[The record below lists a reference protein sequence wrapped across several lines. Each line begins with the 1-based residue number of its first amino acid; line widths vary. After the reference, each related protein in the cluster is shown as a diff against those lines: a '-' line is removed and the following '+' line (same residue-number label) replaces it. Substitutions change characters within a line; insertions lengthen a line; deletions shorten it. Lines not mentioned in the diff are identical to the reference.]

1 MVFFAF
7 KAVFSSLFNLKYAI
21 SCLSLCFLFLFS
33 SWTVAR
39 TDPSIGMCNV
49 KEKKYNLFWPQN
61 MLCNCFRPEG
71 EITADNLKKC
81 EEAAQTQLEAQCNLD
96 CSNYINVT
104 INGCP
109 KFKGVFLGRC
119 AEACQDQDLLEA
131 ISDTGFGGEH
141 FIRESETRAV
151 FQKIEYTLNENNDRY
166 KCVVKSKQR
175 YVERYETICKKKI
188 KEISARHNRTLLCK
202 KDATKTDTG
211 CDQYCN
217 KRGNTHH
224 GSELKPDEIAN
235 IYSINSITEMRY
247 LALAATNEVLD
258 PKIMKNVE
266 QFISGNGVI
275 TQAAQQEGVHWL
287 CKKGAGMAC
296 ESRLNEALNNAVKS
310 CADLQTQAQECCHNP
325 EQCAG
330 GGLANAFGS
339 LGKMHVGL
347 STLKGRKEFCQAVEQ
362 AHGMYGGMQ
371 GAMAAQ
377 CQNRAN
383 TCTRECNQYVDAV
396 LQAFKTACNY
406 NPHSKGIYNVNK
418 HSCDQDLFK
427 YYMAIYNGKNEK
439 QIKIANVP
447 KECQSTGRESN
458 RRIQD
463 MNTNLATSL
472 LASVDECGQ
481 ESKDWESSE
490 NPELPDPS
498 GTTPQGPAGPG
509 IQIPNVPVPNV
520 NLGGGGDSK
529 DKKKTS
535 ALPFPENPSVQE
547 AANPFETEPELG
559 EGEPVEGKGTGR
571 MGGLLGGSGSG
582 GGGFGLGGGGGS
594 PGKRNNRGGSP
605 SEKKKKILF
614 GYKGGKFAGYSGG
627 SGSSSAGGGS
637 RGRSSR
643 SITSSKRKTLDLDKL
658 FPKGKQLNHKI
669 GKYGSPHDDIFK
681 RMSDRI
687 QWMCRTNKLNC
698 Q

>member
-1 MVFFAF
+1 MRSCANQARENQAKKTQKCNSRCRSYIQVTNNGCSTTIGLDQCEDICKSPDVLQHTGFITLDFFQ
-7 KAVFSSLFNLKYAI
+7 AI
-21 SCLSLCFLFLFS
+21 ETNIRDRSECMAKSKKRF
-33 SWTVAR
+33 VER
-39 TDPSIGMCNV
+39 Y
-49 KEKKYNLFWPQN
+49 KE
-61 MLCNCFRPEG
+61 
-71 EITADNLKKC
+71 KC
-81 EEAAQTQLEAQCNLD
+81 EE
-96 CSNYINVT
+96 
-104 INGCP
+104 
-109 KFKGVFLGRC
+109 
-119 AEACQDQDLLEA
+119 
-131 ISDTGFGGEH
+131 
-141 FIRESETRAV
+141 
-151 FQKIEYTLNENNDRY
+151 
-166 KCVVKSKQR
+166 
-175 YVERYETICKKKI
+175 KI
-188 KEISARHNRTLLCK
+188 KEISAQHNRTLLCK
-202 KDATKTDTG
+202 GNATKNKPG
-211 CDQYCN
+211 CDEYCK
-217 KRGNTHH
+217 KRGNRHH
-224 GSELKPDEIAN
+224 GSKLKPDEVAN
-235 IYSINSITEMRY
+235 IYNPRSLNNMNY
-247 LALAATNEVLD
+247 LALVATSTVLD

-296 ESRLNEALNNAVKS
+296 ELRLNEALNNAVKS

-669 GKYGSPHDDIFK
+669 GKYGSPHDNIFK